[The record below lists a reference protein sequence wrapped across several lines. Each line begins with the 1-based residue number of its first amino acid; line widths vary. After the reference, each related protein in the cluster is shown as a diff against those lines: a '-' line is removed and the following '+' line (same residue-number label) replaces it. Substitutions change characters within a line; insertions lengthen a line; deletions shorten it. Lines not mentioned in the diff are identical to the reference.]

1 MSLKAPLCET
11 SRETIT
17 EWTPESNRVGM
28 LARKIG
34 MFPQWGVDGTRF
46 LCTLLEFPKN
56 LVISA
61 VDPETYYRLICFRD
75 FHVSESLPTTFLIF
89 I

>member
-1 MSLKAPLCET
+1 MSLKSPLCDVPEK
-11 SRETIT
+11 SEPE
-17 EWTPESNRVGM
+17 EWTPESNRVGL

-34 MFPQWGVDGTRF
+34 VFPQWTVDGTRF

-61 VDPETYYRLICFRD
+61 IDPETYYRLVISYF
-75 FHVSESLPTTFLIF
+75 VMNIYEALL
-89 I
+89 

>member
-1 MSLKAPLCET
+1 MPIIRANPYMSLKTPLCEMPE
-11 SRETIT
+11 ETKPS

-61 VDPETYYRLICFRD
+61 VDPETYYRLI
-75 FHVSESLPTTFLIF
+75 F
-89 I
+89 IQTSHAS